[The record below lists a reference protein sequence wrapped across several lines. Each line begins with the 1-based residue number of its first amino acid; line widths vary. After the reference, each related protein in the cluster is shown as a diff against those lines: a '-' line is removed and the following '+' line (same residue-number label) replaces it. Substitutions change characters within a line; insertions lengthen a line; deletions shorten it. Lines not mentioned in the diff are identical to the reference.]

1 MCAFV
6 LNCGGGY
13 FPKFRKMGVIV
24 EKIAKKGL
32 LNGIFRVLFPKMQLE
47 RKPIMDGPNP
57 MG

>member
-1 MCAFV
+1 MGGFV

-32 LNGIFRVLFPKMQLE
+32 NGILVYFSQKMQLA
-47 RKPIMDGPNP
+47 RKLIMDGPNP